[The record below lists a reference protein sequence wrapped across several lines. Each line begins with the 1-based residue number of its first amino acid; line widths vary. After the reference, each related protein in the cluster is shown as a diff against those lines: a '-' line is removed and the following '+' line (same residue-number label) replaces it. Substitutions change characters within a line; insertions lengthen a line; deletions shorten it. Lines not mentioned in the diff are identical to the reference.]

1 MLITSKKFFLTFLSC
16 LVCMTALAQKKISG
30 VVTSSSGDPLP
41 GVVVIEK
48 GTSNIVQTDVLGK
61 FVISITDGNK
71 TFLFSCLGYKDKE
84 VAYTPGKDSME
95 VSLDEDLTQLDDVVV
110 IGYGTTTKKEVTG
123 SVASLKSEDFV
134 SGNNSS
140 PYDLINGKIAG
151 LSIIKGDGG
160 DPNGGISVQ
169 LRGTTTMSAGATP
182 LVVID
187 NVIGGT
193 IDSINPEEI
202 ESIDVLKDGSAAA
215 IYGTRGTNGVILI
228 TTKKGKKG
236 ENARVDFSTYVSTQS
251 VSRKTEMLSADEFRQ
266 VLESGRTGFD
276 GGASTDWLDAISR
289 KTPIT
294 QYYNLAISGGAQNIA
309 YRASASYTDDKGI
322 IMKSDREDLRGSINL
337 DQTLFDNRL
346 SIIYKL
352 NYSSRVAHP
361 TDQYAVQQAVRR
373 NPTEPIY
380 DAADKAHGGY
390 YTNTAPF
397 QYYNPVAMLNESD
410 VENRYR
416 TFLGSI
422 RASYKLLDCLT
433 LSATG
438 SFNQYSGSSSS
449 YKSKYYPQD
458 AVRDGEASVDNYWN
472 LTKLLDLEANF
483 SKKFGDHS
491 LQVLAGYSY
500 SDNVYE
506 TSYMWNKN
514 FDTDYFKWHN
524 IGSGSGLQNG
534 EASMSSSKESS
545 KLIAFLGR
553 AVYNYK
559 EKYLLSASLR
569 YEGSSRFGANHKWGL
584 FPAVSVGWRISEES
598 FMKGIKWL
606 DDLKLRAG
614 YGVTGNQDI
623 ANYQSLA
630 RLTTSGKF
638 YYNGQWINSYGP
650 ASNKNDDLKWER
662 KGEFNVGV
670 DFSVLGGVI
679 IGTVDYYDRT
689 TRDLLYTY
697 SVPVPPNLYSR
708 KFTNVGV
715 IQNRGIEVT
724 LGATPLNMENFAWNT
739 SLTLAHN
746 SNLLKSFSNSDYAM
760 QYLEMGYINTDFKQ
774 YTERIYEGQPIG
786 NFYGPVFTGM
796 DNDGNATYKG
806 VAPGEAVS
814 ESVYEVIGNAYPDL
828 TFGWSNNLRYKNWDL
843 SFLFRGSIGN
853 DVANIQRLFYEG
865 YYYFGGKNILKS
877 TLDSPNNAGQTTWS
891 SHFVEDGSFLKLS
904 NVTLSYTWKPQASWL
919 GSLRVYVT
927 GENLLTITGYK
938 GVDPEVS
945 LNGLAPGIAWDS
957 YYPATRTFLL
967 GVNVSF

>member
-1 MLITSKKFFLTFLSC
+1 MLIRSKKLFLILLSG
-16 LVCMTALAQKKISG
+16 LVCVTALAQKKISG
-30 VVTSSSGDPLP
+30 VVTSLNGEPLP
-41 GVVVIEK
+41 GVVVIQK
-48 GTSNIVQTDVLGK
+48 GTSNVVQTDAYGN
-61 FVISITDGNK
+61 FVISVTDGSNS
-71 TFLFSCLGYKDKE
+71 TFNFSCLGYKDVDVTYSGQNPFSVTLE
-84 VAYTPGKDSME
+84 
-95 VSLDEDLTQLDDVVV
+95 DEFTQLNDVVV

-151 LSIIKGDGG
+151 LSIIKGDGA
-160 DPNGGISVQ
+160 DPNGGVSVQ
-169 LRGTTTMSAGATP
+169 LRGTTTMSAGASP

-228 TTKKGKKG
+228 TTKRGKKG
-236 ENARVDFSTYVSTQS
+236 ESARVDFSTYVSTQS

-266 VLESGRTGFD
+266 VLATGRTGFD

-294 QYYNLAISGGAQNIA
+294 QYYNLALSGGSQNMA
-309 YRASASYTDDKGI
+309 YRASASYTDDKGLI
-322 IMKSDREDLRGSINL
+322 KKSDRQDLRGSINL
-337 DQTLFDNRL
+337 EQGLLDNRL
-346 SIIYKL
+346 NISYKL

-361 TDQYAVQQAVRR
+361 TDQYVVQQAVRR
-373 NPTEPIY
+373 NPTEPIF
-380 DAADKAHGGY
+380 DETDKAHGGY

-416 TFLGSI
+416 TFLGSV

-458 AVRDGEASVDNYWN
+458 AVRNGEASVNNYWN
-472 LTKLLDLEANF
+472 LTKLLDIEANF

-514 FDTDYFKWHN
+514 YDTDYFKWHN
-524 IGSGSGLQNG
+524 IGSGSGLQDG

-584 FPAVSVGWRISEES
+584 FPAVSVGWRISEEN

-606 DDLKLRAG
+606 DDLKLRVG

-679 IGTVDYYDRT
+679 TGTIDYYDRT

-697 SVPVPPNLYSR
+697 AVPVPPNLYSR

-715 IQNRGIEVT
+715 IQNRGVEFT
-724 LGATPLNMENFAWNT
+724 LGATPLRRENFVWT
-739 SLTLAHN
+739 STLTLAHN
-746 SNLLKSFSNSDYAM
+746 SNFLKSFSNSDYAM
-760 QYLEMGYINTDFKQ
+760 QYLEMGYIDTDFKQ

-796 DNDGNATYKG
+796 DENGNATYKG
-806 VAPGEAVS
+806 VAAGEAVN

-828 TFGWSNNLRYKNWDL
+828 TFGWGNNLKYKNWDL

-877 TLDSPNNAGQTTWS
+877 TLDSPDNAGQTTWS

-904 NVTLSYTWKPQASWL
+904 NVTLSYTWKPNVSWL
-919 GSLRVYVT
+919 RSLRVYLT

-957 YYPATRTFLL
+957 YYPAARTFLL
-967 GVNVSF
+967 GVNISF

>member
-1 MLITSKKFFLTFLSC
+1 MLIRSKKLFLILLSG
-16 LVCMTALAQKKISG
+16 LVCVTALAQKKISG
-30 VVTSSSGDPLP
+30 VVTSLNGEPLP
-41 GVVVIEK
+41 GVVVIQK
-48 GTSNIVQTDVLGK
+48 GTSNVVQTDAYGN
-61 FVISITDGNK
+61 FVISVTDGSNS
-71 TFLFSCLGYKDKE
+71 TFNFSCLGYKDVDVTYSGQNPFSVTLE
-84 VAYTPGKDSME
+84 
-95 VSLDEDLTQLDDVVV
+95 DEFTQLNDVVV

-151 LSIIKGDGG
+151 LSIIKGDGA
-160 DPNGGISVQ
+160 DPNGGVSVQ
-169 LRGTTTMSAGATP
+169 LRGTTTMSAGASP

-202 ESIDVLKDGSAAA
+202 ESIDVLKDGSATA

-228 TTKKGKKG
+228 TTKRGKKG
-236 ENARVDFSTYVSTQS
+236 ESARVDFSTYVSTQS

-266 VLESGRTGFD
+266 VLATGRTGFD

-294 QYYNLAISGGAQNIA
+294 QYYNLALSGGSQNMA
-309 YRASASYTDDKGI
+309 YRASASYTDDKGLI
-322 IMKSDREDLRGSINL
+322 KKSDRQDLRGSINL
-337 DQTLFDNRL
+337 EQGLLDNRL
-346 SIIYKL
+346 NISYKL

-361 TDQYAVQQAVRR
+361 TDQYVVQQAVRR
-373 NPTEPIY
+373 NPTEPIF
-380 DAADKAHGGY
+380 DEADKAHGGY

-416 TFLGSI
+416 TFLGSV

-458 AVRDGEASVDNYWN
+458 AVRNGEASVNNYWN
-472 LTKLLDLEANF
+472 LTKLLDIEANF

-514 FDTDYFKWHN
+514 YDADYFKWHN
-524 IGSGSGLQNG
+524 IGSGSGLQDG

-559 EKYLLSASLR
+559 EKYLISASLR

-584 FPAVSVGWRISEES
+584 FPAVSVGWRISEEN
-598 FMKGIKWL
+598 FMKGIKWI
-606 DDLKLRAG
+606 DDLKLRVG

-679 IGTVDYYDRT
+679 TGTIDYYDRT

-697 SVPVPPNLYSR
+697 AVPVPPNLYSR

-715 IQNRGIEVT
+715 IQNRGVEFT
-724 LGATPLNMENFAWNT
+724 LGATPLRRENFVWT
-739 SLTLAHN
+739 STLTLAHN
-746 SNLLKSFSNSDYAM
+746 SNFLKSFSNSDYAM
-760 QYLEMGYINTDFKQ
+760 QYLEMGYIDTDFKQ

-796 DNDGNATYKG
+796 DENGNATYKG
-806 VAPGEAVS
+806 VAAGEAVN

-828 TFGWSNNLRYKNWDL
+828 TFGWGNNLKYKNWDL

-877 TLDSPNNAGQTTWS
+877 TLDSPDNAGQTTWS

-904 NVTLSYTWKPQASWL
+904 NVTLSYTWKPNVSWL
-919 GSLRVYVT
+919 RALRVYLT
-927 GENLLTITGYK
+927 GENLLIITGYK

-957 YYPATRTFLL
+957 YYPAARTFLL
-967 GVNVSF
+967 GVNISF

>member
-1 MLITSKKFFLTFLSC
+1 MN
-16 LVCMTALAQKKISG
+16 G
-30 VVTSSSGDPLP
+30 EPLP
-41 GVVVIEK
+41 GVVVIQK
-48 GTSNIVQTDVLGK
+48 GTSNVVQTDAYGN
-61 FVISITDGNK
+61 FVISVTDGSNS
-71 TFLFSCLGYKDKE
+71 TFNFSCLGYKDVDVTYSGQNPFSVTLE
-84 VAYTPGKDSME
+84 
-95 VSLDEDLTQLDDVVV
+95 DEFTQLNDVVV

-151 LSIIKGDGG
+151 LSIIKGDGA
-160 DPNGGISVQ
+160 DPNGGVSVQ
-169 LRGTTTMSAGATP
+169 LRGTTTMSAGASP

-228 TTKKGKKG
+228 TTKRGKKG
-236 ENARVDFSTYVSTQS
+236 ESARVDFSTYVSTQS

-266 VLESGRTGFD
+266 VLATGRTGFD

-294 QYYNLAISGGAQNIA
+294 QYYNLALSGGSQNMA
-309 YRASASYTDDKGI
+309 YRASASYTDDKGLI
-322 IMKSDREDLRGSINL
+322 KKSDRQDLRGSINL
-337 DQTLFDNRL
+337 EQGLLDNRL
-346 SIIYKL
+346 NISYKL

-361 TDQYAVQQAVRR
+361 TDQYVVQQAVRR
-373 NPTEPIY
+373 NPTEPIF
-380 DAADKAHGGY
+380 DEADKVHGGY

-416 TFLGSI
+416 TFLGSV

-458 AVRDGEASVDNYWN
+458 AVRNGEASVNNYWN
-472 LTKLLDLEANF
+472 LTKLLDIEANF

-514 FDTDYFKWHN
+514 YDTDYFKWHN
-524 IGSGSGLQNG
+524 IGSGSGLQDG

-584 FPAVSVGWRISEES
+584 FPAVSVGWRISEEN

-606 DDLKLRAG
+606 DDLKLRVG

-679 IGTVDYYDRT
+679 TGTIDYYDRT

-697 SVPVPPNLYSR
+697 AVPVPPNLYSR

-715 IQNRGIEVT
+715 IQNRGVEFT
-724 LGATPLNMENFAWNT
+724 LGATPLRRENFVWT
-739 SLTLAHN
+739 STLTLAHN
-746 SNLLKSFSNSDYAM
+746 SNFLKSFSNSDYAM
-760 QYLEMGYINTDFKQ
+760 QYLEMGYIDTDFKQ

-796 DNDGNATYKG
+796 DENGNATYKG
-806 VAPGEAVS
+806 VAAGEAVN

-828 TFGWSNNLRYKNWDL
+828 TFGWGNNLKYKNWDL

-877 TLDSPNNAGQTTWS
+877 TLDSPDNAGQTTWS

-904 NVTLSYTWKPQASWL
+904 NVTLSYTWKPNVSWL
-919 GSLRVYVT
+919 RSLRVYLT

-957 YYPATRTFLL
+957 YYPAARTFLL
-967 GVNVSF
+967 GVNISF

>member
-1 MLITSKKFFLTFLSC
+1 MLIRSKKLFLILLSG
-16 LVCMTALAQKKISG
+16 LVCVTALAQKKISG
-30 VVTSSSGDPLP
+30 VVTSLNGEPLP
-41 GVVVIEK
+41 GVVVIQK
-48 GTSNIVQTDVLGK
+48 GTSNVVQTDAYGN
-61 FVISITDGNK
+61 FVISVTDGSNS
-71 TFLFSCLGYKDKE
+71 TFNFSCLGYKDVDVTYSGQNPFSVTLE
-84 VAYTPGKDSME
+84 
-95 VSLDEDLTQLDDVVV
+95 DEFTQLNDVVV

-151 LSIIKGDGG
+151 LSIIKGDGA
-160 DPNGGISVQ
+160 DPNGGVSVQ
-169 LRGTTTMSAGATP
+169 LRGTTTMSAGASP

-228 TTKKGKKG
+228 TTKRGKKG
-236 ENARVDFSTYVSTQS
+236 ESARVDFSTYVSTQS

-266 VLESGRTGFD
+266 VLATGRTGFD

-294 QYYNLAISGGAQNIA
+294 QYYNLALSGGSQNMA
-309 YRASASYTDDKGI
+309 YRASASYTDDKGLI
-322 IMKSDREDLRGSINL
+322 KKSDRQDLRGSINL
-337 DQTLFDNRL
+337 EQGLLDNRL
-346 SIIYKL
+346 NISYKL

-361 TDQYAVQQAVRR
+361 TDQYVVQQAVRR
-373 NPTEPIY
+373 NPTEPIF
-380 DAADKAHGGY
+380 DEADKAHGGY

-416 TFLGSI
+416 TFLGSV

-458 AVRDGEASVDNYWN
+458 AVRNGEASVNNYWN
-472 LTKLLDLEANF
+472 LTKLLDIEANF

-514 FDTDYFKWHN
+514 YDADYFKWHN
-524 IGSGSGLQNG
+524 IGSGSGLQDG

-559 EKYLLSASLR
+559 EKYLISASLR

-584 FPAVSVGWRISEES
+584 FPAVSVGWRISEEN
-598 FMKGIKWL
+598 FMKGIKWI
-606 DDLKLRAG
+606 DDLKLRVG

-679 IGTVDYYDRT
+679 TGTIDYYDRT

-697 SVPVPPNLYSR
+697 AVPVPPNLYSR

-715 IQNRGIEVT
+715 IQNRGVEFT
-724 LGATPLNMENFAWNT
+724 LGTTPLRRENFVWT
-739 SLTLAHN
+739 STLTLAHN
-746 SNLLKSFSNSDYAM
+746 SNFLKSFSNSDYAM
-760 QYLEMGYINTDFKQ
+760 QYLEMGYIDTDFKQ

-796 DNDGNATYKG
+796 DENGNATYKG
-806 VAPGEAVS
+806 VAAGEAVN

-828 TFGWSNNLRYKNWDL
+828 TFGWGNNLKYKNWDL

-877 TLDSPNNAGQTTWS
+877 TLDSPDNAGQTTWS

-904 NVTLSYTWKPQASWL
+904 NVTLSYTWKPNVSWL
-919 GSLRVYVT
+919 RALRVYLT
-927 GENLLTITGYK
+927 GENLLIITGYK

-957 YYPATRTFLL
+957 YYPAARTFLL
-967 GVNVSF
+967 GVNISF